1 MKPANRRRLLWAC
14 GGAVAC
20 LALTLIVMNLL
31 APEKKLSA
39 VPAHLYTIESDQY
52 RREMSVLLGPPV
64 VGGNSAQV
72 LENGD
77 AIFPAML
84 SAITAARHTVNFETY
99 IYWSGEIGERFAE
112 ALSERARAGVQ
123 VHVTIDWVG
132 SVKMD
137 NAQLKRMEEAGVEVR
152 RYRPLHWYNVGR
164 INNRTH
170 RKLLVVDGRVAF
182 TGGVG
187 VADQWQGN
195 AQDPDHWRDLHFRV
209 EGPVAA
215 QFQAAFNDNW
225 IKMTGAILNGDA
237 YFNPVP
243 QSGSVS
249 AQLFIA
255 SPSGGSQSMQLMYLM
270 SIAAAE
276 RTIDICAAYFV
287 PDRLLLDALLAA
299 RERGVRVRLLVP
311 GPYTDSEA
319 VAIASKREWGRL
331 LEAGVEIHEYQPTMM
346 HTKMFVADSYLVSVG
361 STNLD
366 IRSLR
371 LNDEANLNIY
381 DAEFGAQ
388 MTAIFERDLARSRP
402 YTADMW
408 ARRAWSQRLAE
419 LVIVPIKSQ
428 L

>member
-1 MKPANRRRLLWAC
+1 MKLASRRRLIWAF
-14 GGAVAC
+14 GGAAAC
-20 LALTLIVMNLL
+20 LFATLVVMNLL
-31 APEKKLSA
+31 TPEKKLSE
-39 VPAHLYTIESDQY
+39 VPVHRYAIDSDEY
-52 RREMSVLLGPPV
+52 RREMSVLLGPTV
-64 VGGNSAQV
+64 LNGNTVQV

-84 SAITAARHTVNFETY
+84 SAIAAAQHSVNFETY
-99 IYWSGEIGERFAE
+99 IYWSGEIGERFTE
-112 ALSERARAGVQ
+112 ALSERARAGVR

-132 SVKMD
+132 SVKMED
-137 NAQLKRMEEAGVEVR
+137 ALLKRMAEAGVEVR
-152 RYRPLHWYNVGR
+152 RYRPIRWYTVAR

-170 RKLLVVDGRVAF
+170 RKLLVTDGRVAF

-187 VADQWQGN
+187 IADQWQGD

-225 IKMTGAILNGDA
+225 VKMTGKILNGDP
-237 YFNPVP
+237 YFDAVP
-243 QSGSVS
+243 QAGSVS

-276 RTIDICAAYFV
+276 HTLDISAAYFV
-287 PDRLLLDALLAA
+287 PDRLLLEALLAA
-299 RERGVRVRLLVP
+299 RQRGVRVRLLVP
-311 GPYTDSEA
+311 GPHTDSEA
-319 VAIASKREWGRL
+319 VAIASKRGWGRL

-371 LNDEANLNIY
+371 LNDEANLNVY
-381 DAEFGAQ
+381 DAAFGAQ
-388 MTAIFERDLARSRP
+388 MTAIFEGDLARARP
-402 YTADMW
+402 YTAQMW
-408 ARRAWSQRLAE
+408 AARPWSQRLAE
-419 LVIVPIKSQ
+419 WIIVPIKSQ